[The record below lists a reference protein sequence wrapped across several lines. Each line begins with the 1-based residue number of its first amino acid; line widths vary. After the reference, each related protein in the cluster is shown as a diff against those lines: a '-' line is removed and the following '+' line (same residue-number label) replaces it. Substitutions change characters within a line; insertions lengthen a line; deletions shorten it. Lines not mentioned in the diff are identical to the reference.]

1 LPESALGDLLDCS
14 NWPSRLTGPERL
26 DRRIDRTRQLYQRFH
41 KTMAASLFSN
51 FMRYLDRRGERD
63 RSQSEWWIR
72 DHPPRELE
80 ALAAMLGDPP

>member
-1 LPESALGDLLDCS
+1 MSESALGDLLDCS

-51 FMRYLDRRGERD
+51 FMRFDPTLT
-63 RSQSEWWIR
+63 
-72 DHPPRELE
+72 
-80 ALAAMLGDPP
+80 AAGTGQVAVRVVDT